1 MKDWRRMRVREGRD
15 QVQSP
20 GCRAKTERDQNWE
33 ERTRSRDES
42 KPKSR
47 ESKRGEVI
55 AKCFCY
61 KLIDLIFQVCF
72 GSNKDTLVP
81 DF

>member
-1 MKDWRRMRVREGRD
+1 MG
-15 QVQSP
+15 
-20 GCRAKTERDQNWE
+20 RDQNWE

-47 ESKRGEVI
+47 ESKREEEVI
-55 AKCFCY
+55 VKCFYY

-72 GSNKDTLVP
+72 GS
-81 DF
+81 